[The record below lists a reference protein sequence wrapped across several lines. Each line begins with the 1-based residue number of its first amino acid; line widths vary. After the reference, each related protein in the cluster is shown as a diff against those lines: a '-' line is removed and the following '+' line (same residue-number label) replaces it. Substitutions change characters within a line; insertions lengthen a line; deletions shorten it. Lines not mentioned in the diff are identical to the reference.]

1 MDHYLSTHAS
11 QKPDSI
17 AVEDDS
23 QRLTY
28 KDLETEVDKL
38 ASALKGLRLN
48 AEEPI
53 CILEEINSKL
63 VIAQLAV
70 IRAGLTCVPMGL
82 SLPKLRLIDMLNDIG
97 AKYVLSDRNNITDG
111 TEFTLIPI
119 SGHSSPEYESDAQE
133 DGQVN
138 GVSQHD
144 EPHEY
149 RSHILFTSGSSGKP
163 KAVQIPE
170 RAVLH
175 LVTNTPITPL
185 RDSDRVALINSPG
198 FDISIFEVFS
208 ALVAGAAMI
217 PVPRMVV
224 ADPFMFREFVT
235 EKKVSIVFLTAA
247 LFSIIGHAC
256 PNAFRGVRHLLSAGD
271 VPSAAAMQKIF
282 EATGAP
288 EHLWN
293 TYGPTE
299 TTTYSTVHEVNA
311 EEFQHRSIAIGKPVG
326 NTELRLV
333 DENLNVILK
342 PGQVGEIL
350 LGGPGLTLG
359 YINRP
364 EENQKRFVTFDGIKY
379 YRTGDLAMW
388 RDANPDVLE
397 FLGRADLQVKQGG
410 FRVELGE
417 IEQTLMAS
425 GWLSGAIVRQII
437 SDDEEEEPFLVAFI
451 VPAVANTITSR
462 KLSDYLQ
469 QRLPSYMVPKD
480 YVFRSEFPLTE
491 HDKVDRRALEQQYW
505 KRREKQRSTD
515 GHLANGPS
523 NDTASA
529 VKQLWSSLL
538 HKDTFNDNDDFFAL
552 GGTSLKSAALIG
564 KLREQLGK
572 TISMRSLHENS
583 CFADLVKYLDEYAEG
598 GDAPDEAEKWIEDS
612 KLADS
617 LFAAPDWQAGDEGK
631 VFVSGVTGFVGVN
644 FLCRFLQMPTVK
656 EIVCIARAKNGVEAR
671 DRVQATL
678 ERYDLWDASA
688 PHMHKLRVLSGD
700 ISDDLLGLPP
710 AQYDWLANWAS
721 AVFHLAAKVN
731 FCEPYKAHW
740 ESNIRGTKNMIN
752 LAASGRRKSF
762 HHMSSIDAWGP
773 TGLVFGT
780 RRCLEDEPLENHVR
794 GLPFDIGY
802 AQSKWVSERM
812 VRRARD
818 SGLPTAIYRPGFII
832 GDSSTGA
839 GNPDDFFAR
848 LMVGSIRLGAFP
860 ILPKQR
866 MEYVTI
872 DYVVNATLHIAS
884 KNQNLGKSY
893 SLVAPDPKDSVNLE
907 KTVEVI
913 GGVGYPLKHIPYWDW
928 VRMLQ
933 MTDDTDNPLLPVMPL
948 LQEPVLNG
956 LSRFETSRNTP
967 HYDSS
972 NTVGALK
979 DKPHIQYVSFD
990 SRMLGKFLEFW
1001 RRKGFYEVPGIHN

>member
-1 MDHYLSTHAS
+1 MDRYLSIHAR
-11 QKPDSI
+11 QQPDSI
-17 AVEDDS
+17 AVDDDS
-23 QRLTY
+23 RRLTY
-28 KDLETEVDKL
+28 KDLEAEVDKL
-38 ASALKGLRLN
+38 TSALKGFQLN
-48 AEEPI
+48 PEEPI

-82 SLPKLRLIDMLNDIG
+82 SLPKLRVIDMLNDIR
-97 AKYVLSDRNNITDG
+97 AKYVLSDRKNVTDG
-111 TEFTLIPI
+111 TKFTLIPI
-119 SGHSSPEYESDAQE
+119 SGHDSPDYKSDTQE
-133 DGQVN
+133 DGLVN
-138 GVSQHD
+138 GVSQNK
-144 EPHEY
+144 ESHEY

-198 FDISIFEVFS
+198 FDVSVCEVFS
-208 ALVAGAAMI
+208 ALIAGAAMV
-217 PVPRMVV
+217 PVPHIVV
-224 ADPFMFREFVT
+224 TDPFMFREFIA
-235 EKKVSIVFLTAA
+235 ERKVSIIFLTAA
-247 LFSIIGHAC
+247 LLSIIGHTC
-256 PNAFRGVRHLLSAGD
+256 PDAFRGVRHLLSAGD
-271 VPSAAAMQKIF
+271 VPSAAALQKIYKSPW
-282 EATGAP
+282 AP

-299 TTTYSTVHEVNA
+299 TTTYSTVHEVDS
-311 EEFQHRSIAIGKPVG
+311 EEFQYWSIAIGKPVG
-326 NTELRLV
+326 DTELRLV
-333 DENLNVILK
+333 DEGLNVIVK

-364 EENQKRFVTFDGIKY
+364 EENQKRFVILDGIRY
-379 YRTGDLAMW
+379 YRSGDLAMW
-388 RDANPDVLE
+388 REATPDVLE

-437 SDDEEEEPFLVAFI
+437 PRDEEEDPFLVAFI
-451 VPAVANTITSR
+451 VPAVADTISAR
-462 KLSDYLQ
+462 KLSEYLQ

-480 YVFRSEFPLTE
+480 YVFCSEFPLTE
-491 HDKVDRRALEQQYW
+491 HGKVDRRALEQQYW
-505 KRREKQRSTD
+505 KRREKQRLTD

-523 NDTASA
+523 NDTAST

-572 TISMRSLHENS
+572 TISMRSLHENP

-617 LFAAPDWQAGDEGK
+617 LFAAPDWQAGDEGRI
-631 VFVSGVTGFVGVN
+631 FVSGVTGFVGVN
-644 FLCRFLQMPTVK
+644 FLSRFLQMPTVK

-688 PHMHKLRVLSGD
+688 PYMHKMRVLHGD

-731 FCEPYKAHW
+731 FCEPYKAHYG
-740 ESNIRGTKNMIN
+740 SNTLGTKNMIN

-780 RRCLEDEPLENHVR
+780 RKCLEDEPLEKHVR

-802 AQSKWVSERM
+802 AQSKWVSEQM
-812 VRRARD
+812 VRRAREC
-818 SGLPTAIYRPGFII
+818 GLPTAIYRPGFII
-832 GDSSTGA
+832 GNSCTGA

-884 KNQNLGKSY
+884 RNQNLGKSY
-893 SLVAPDPKDSVNLE
+893 SLVSPDPKDSVNLE
-907 KTVEVI
+907 RTVEVI
-913 GGVGYPLKHIPYWDW
+913 SGAGYPLKHIPYRDW

-933 MTDDTDNPLLPVMPL
+933 MSTDMDNPLLPVMPL

-979 DKPHIQYVSFD
+979 DMPHIQYVPFD
-990 SRMLGKFLEFW
+990 SRMLRMFLEFW
-1001 RRKGFYEVPGIHN
+1001 HRKGFYEMPGI